1 MDATILIIAIG
12 AMVAG
17 FVQGLSGFAFSMVA
31 MSFWVWAVDPMLA
44 AALAVSGSLLGQILA
59 MLSVRRGFKMQR
71 LLPFVVG
78 GLLGIPLGVLVL
90 PLLDANLF
98 KAFLGA
104 LLAVWCPVMLLTPR
118 LPALQVGE
126 RLGGRLADGVVGTI
140 GGFMGGIGGFSGV
153 VPTLW
158 CNLRQLDKD
167 EQRAVIQNF
176 NLAMQAVTFATYVG
190 SGIITRKT
198 LPMFAVMAP
207 AMLIP
212 TLLGTRLYLGIS
224 DAAFRKI
231 VLSLL
236 TLSGIGLLASSLPKL
251 LG

>member
-17 FVQGLSGFAFSMVA
+17 FVQGLSGFAFGLVA
-31 MSFWVWAVDPMLA
+31 MSFWVWTIDPMLA
-44 AALAVSGSLLGQILA
+44 AALVVFGSLLGQILA
-59 MLSVRRGFKMQR
+59 MFSVRRGFNMKR

-98 KAFLGA
+98 KAFLGV

-118 LPALQVGE
+118 LPAVHI
-126 RLGGRLADGVVGTI
+126 GGKLADGVIGAI

-153 VPTLW
+153 IPTLW
-158 CNLRQLDKD
+158 CNLRRLDKD

-176 NLAMQAVTFATYVG
+176 NLTMQAVTFATYVG
-190 SGIITRKT
+190 GGIITRKT
-198 LPMFAVMAP
+198 LPMFAVVAP

-224 DAAFRKI
+224 EATFRKI
-231 VLSLL
+231 VLGLL
-236 TLSGIGLLASSLPKL
+236 TLSGIALLASSLPKL
-251 LG
+251 LA

>member
-17 FVQGLSGFAFSMVA
+17 FVQGLSGFAFGLVA
-31 MSFWVWAVDPMLA
+31 MSFWVWTIDPMLA
-44 AALAVSGSLLGQILA
+44 AALVVSGSLLGQLLA
-59 MLSVRRGFKMQR
+59 AFSVRRGFKPDR
-71 LLPFVVG
+71 LLPFVIG
-78 GLLGIPLGVLVL
+78 GLLGIPLGVYLL
-90 PLLDANLF
+90 PQLNANLF
-98 KAFLGA
+98 KVFLG
-104 LLAVWCPVMLLTPR
+104 LLLVVWCPLMLLMPK
-118 LPALQVGE
+118 LPALCTPRV
-126 RLGGRLADGVVGTI
+126 GGRLADGVIGAI

-153 VPTLW
+153 IPTLW
-158 CNLRQLDKD
+158 CNLRRFDKD

-198 LPMFAVMAP
+198 LPMFAVVAP

-224 DAAFRKI
+224 EATFRRI

-236 TLSGIGLLASSLPKL
+236 TLSGIALLASSLPKL
-251 LG
+251 FA

>member
-17 FVQGLSGFAFSMVA
+17 FVQGLSGFAFGLVA
-31 MSFWVWAVDPMLA
+31 MSFWVWTIEPMLA
-44 AALAVSGSLLGQILA
+44 AALVVFGSLLGQILA
-59 MLSVRRGFKMQR
+59 MLSVRRGFNAER
-71 LLPFVVG
+71 LLPFVIG

-98 KAFLGA
+98 KAFLGV
-104 LLAVWCPVMLLTPR
+104 LLAVWCPVMLFTPQ
-118 LPALQVGE
+118 LPAL
-126 RLGGRLADGVVGTI
+126 RAGGKVADGAIGAI

-153 VPTLW
+153 IPTLW
-158 CNLRQLDKD
+158 CNLRRLDKD

-176 NLAMQAVTFATYVG
+176 NLAMQAATFAVYVG

-198 LPMFAVMAP
+198 LPMFAVVAP
-207 AMLIP
+207 AILIP

-224 DAAFRKI
+224 EATFRKV

-236 TLSGIGLLASSLPKL
+236 TLSGIALLASSLPKL
-251 LG
+251 FA

>member
-1 MDATILIIAIG
+1 MDATILIIVIG

-17 FVQGLSGFAFSMVA
+17 FVQGLSGFAFGLVA
-31 MSFWVWAVDPMLA
+31 MSFWVWTIDPMLA
-44 AALAVSGSLLGQILA
+44 AALVVFGSLLGQILA
-59 MLSVRRGFKMQR
+59 MFSVRRGFNMKC

-90 PLLDANLF
+90 PMLDANLF
-98 KAFLGA
+98 KVFLGV
-104 LLAVWCPVMLLTPR
+104 LLALWCPVMLFTPQ
-118 LPALQVGE
+118 LPAV
-126 RLGGRLADGVVGTI
+126 RTGGRLADGVVGAI

-153 VPTLW
+153 IPTLW
-158 CNLRQLDKD
+158 CNLRRLDKD
-167 EQRAVIQNF
+167 EQRTVIQNF
-176 NLAMQAVTFATYVG
+176 NLTMQAVTFATYVG

-198 LPMFAVMAP
+198 LPMFAVVAP

-224 DAAFRKI
+224 EATFRKI

-236 TLSGIGLLASSLPKL
+236 TLSGIALLASSLPKL
-251 LG
+251 LV

>member
-1 MDATILIIAIG
+1 
-12 AMVAG
+12 
-17 FVQGLSGFAFSMVA
+17 VQGLSGFAFGLVA
-31 MSFWVWAVDPMLA
+31 MSFWVWTIDPMLA
-44 AALAVSGSLLGQILA
+44 AALVVFGSLLGQVLA
-59 MLSVRRGFKMQR
+59 MFSVRRGFNMAR

-98 KAFLGA
+98 KAFLGV

-118 LPALQVGE
+118 LPAL
-126 RLGGRLADGVVGTI
+126 RIGGRLADGVIGAV

-153 VPTLW
+153 IPTLW
-158 CNLRQLDKD
+158 CNLRRLDKD

-176 NLAMQAVTFATYVG
+176 NLTMQAVTFATYVG

-198 LPMFAVMAP
+198 LPMFAVVAP

-224 DAAFRKI
+224 ESTFRKI

-236 TLSGIGLLASSLPKL
+236 TLSGIALLASSLPKL
-251 LG
+251 LA

>member
-1 MDATILIIAIG
+1 MDATLLIIAIG

-17 FVQGLSGFAFSMVA
+17 FVQGLSGFAFGLVA
-31 MSFWVWAVDPMLA
+31 MSFWVWTIDPMLA
-44 AALAVSGSLLGQILA
+44 AALVVFGSLLGQVLA
-59 MLSVRRGFKMQR
+59 MFSVRRGFNMAR

-98 KAFLGA
+98 KAFLGV

-118 LPALQVGE
+118 LPAL
-126 RLGGRLADGVVGTI
+126 RIGGRLADGVIGAV

-153 VPTLW
+153 IPTLW
-158 CNLRQLDKD
+158 CNLRRLDKD

-176 NLAMQAVTFATYVG
+176 NLTMQAVTFATYVG

-198 LPMFAVMAP
+198 LPMFAVVAP

-224 DAAFRKI
+224 ESTFRKI

-236 TLSGIGLLASSLPKL
+236 TLSGIALLASSLPKL
-251 LG
+251 LA

>member
-17 FVQGLSGFAFSMVA
+17 FVQGLSGFAFALVA
-31 MSFWVWAVDPMLA
+31 MSFWVWTIDPMLA
-44 AALAVSGSLLGQILA
+44 AALVVFGSLLGQILA
-59 MLSVRRGFKMQR
+59 MFSVRRGFKMER
-71 LLPFVVG
+71 LLPFVIG
-78 GLLGIPLGVLVL
+78 GLAGIPLGVFVL
-90 PLLDANLF
+90 PLLNANLF
-98 KAFLGA
+98 KVFLGI
-104 LLAVWCPVMLLTPR
+104 LLAVWCPVMLLTPK
-118 LPALQVGE
+118 LPAL
-126 RLGGRLADGVVGTI
+126 RAGGKLADGVIGAI

-153 VPTLW
+153 IPTLW
-158 CNLRQLDKD
+158 CNLRGLDKD

-176 NLAMQAVTFATYVG
+176 NLTMQAVTFATYVG

-198 LPMFAVMAP
+198 LPMFAVVAP

-224 DAAFRKI
+224 EATFRKI
-231 VLSLL
+231 VLGLL
-236 TLSGIGLLASSLPKL
+236 TLSGIALLASSLPKL